1 LEDTKFT
8 ITPTFILQTQAKAI
22 QYLTGTYIKY
32 RTRSGTKQTG
42 ARSQNSIGFGMYYRG
57 NMGPSPSADLIPKL
71 LFETGD
77 FAIGMAYDVN
87 ISGYRR
93 ASKYKGG
100 FEVSLRYNKLA
111 SSLFASRKEFR

>member
-1 LEDTKFT
+1 
-8 ITPTFILQTQAKAI
+8 
-22 QYLTGTYIKY
+22 
-32 RTRSGTKQTG
+32 
-42 ARSQNSIGFGMYYRG
+42 MYYRG